1 MWSILKNL
9 VFFLSHI
16 SSCEIM
22 KRTLIFIFFALF
34 LTSSHA
40 DAKPRKQKLLI
51 LIIASDNHPA
61 YIELQ
66 KIWRAYMHLDPS
78 HMEAYFIKGDPDLK
92 SDFEIKGDTI
102 WSKTPEC
109 FVPGIINKT
118 ILSLEAMRDRRME
131 FDFVLR
137 TNLSS
142 FLVFPRVLK
151 FLETLPKTRCY
162 CSTILRGGDDGSIV
176 FGSGAGFFLSRDLA
190 ELMVEKKHLIFQHN
204 CLYPD
209 DVLVGY
215 FLQQEQVRML
225 PLGAPRLDFPTL
237 ESWLTGKDKIPADV
251 FHIRTKNQDHL
262 RLTHEVYIQ
271 TQLLKMFYNVSQY

>member
-1 MWSILKNL
+1 M
-9 VFFLSHI
+9 LS
-16 SSCEIM
+16 
-22 KRTLIFIFFALF
+22 FIVFALI
-34 LTSSHA
+34 LLIPSA
-40 DAKPRKQKLLI
+40 DATPTRTKKLLV

-66 KIWRAYMHLDPS
+66 KIWRAYMHLDPQ
-78 HMEAYFIKGDPDLK
+78 HVEAYFIKGDPNLPH
-92 SDFEIKGDTI
+92 DFEIKGDTI
-102 WSKTPEC
+102 WSKTQEC
-109 FVPGIINKT
+109 FVPGIVNKT
-118 ILSLEAMRDRRME
+118 VLSLEALRDRRME

-190 ELMVEKKHLIFQHN
+190 ELMVEKKHLIFLNN

-215 FLQQEQVRML
+215 FYQHERVQML

-237 ESWLTGKDKIPADV
+237 DTWLTGKDRIPADV
-251 FHIRTKNQDHL
+251 FHIRTKHPDHL
-262 RLTHEVYIQ
+262 RTTHEVYIQ
-271 TQLLKMFYNVSQY
+271 AQLLQMFYNVSHY